1 MSKKKLLWIAVPVIA
16 VVGIGVAGA
25 GYKHYH
31 GNHSPDRIVE
41 RISDRLD
48 LTDDQRQKLETVK
61 DAFLQ
66 SRQDMRQER
75 EDVINQVIEEIRK
88 PEIDQARVMEL
99 IEKRKSRVDSIA
111 RQVLDPVIEFH
122 KSLDEA
128 QREKVINRLESIR
141 DWGHGFG
148 RRFNTFHHG

>member
-1 MSKKKLLWIAVPVIA
+1 MSKKKLLWIGVPILV
-16 VVGIGVAGA
+16 VVGIGAAGA
-25 GYKHYH
+25 GYKHFH
-31 GNHSPDRIVE
+31 GHHNPDRIVE

-48 LTDDQRQKLETVK
+48 LTTDQQQKLDAVK
-61 DAFLQ
+61 NAFLQ
-66 SRQDMRQER
+66 SRKDMRQER

-111 RQVLDPVIEFH
+111 RQVLGPIIEFH
-122 KSLDEA
+122 KSLDDA

-148 RRFNTFHHG
+148 RGFGAFRHG

>member
-1 MSKKKLLWIAVPVIA
+1 MSKKKLLWISVPVLA
-16 VVGIGVAGA
+16 VVGIGAAGA
-25 GYKHYH
+25 GYKHFH
-31 GNHSPDRIVE
+31 GHHNPDRVVE

-48 LTDDQRQKLETVK
+48 LNSDQQQKLDAVK

-66 SRQDMRQER
+66 SRRDMRQER

-88 PEIDQARVMEL
+88 PEIDQTRVLEL
-99 IEKRKSRVDSIA
+99 VEKRKSRVDSIA
-111 RQVLDPVIEFH
+111 RQVLDPIIEFH
-122 KSLDEA
+122 KSLDET

-148 RRFNTFHHG
+148 RGFGAFRHG